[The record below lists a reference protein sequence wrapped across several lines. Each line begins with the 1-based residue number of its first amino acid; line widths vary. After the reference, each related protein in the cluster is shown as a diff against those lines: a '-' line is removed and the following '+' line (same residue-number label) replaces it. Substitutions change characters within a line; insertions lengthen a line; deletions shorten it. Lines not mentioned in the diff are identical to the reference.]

1 MLKTVSAAV
10 RSRFSVLLLL
20 AMAAVPARADLVIE
34 LDQVGVKPM
43 PMAVVPFGWDGN
55 GAPPI
60 DISGVIAADLKR
72 SGRFDPLPERD
83 MLQRPTTGA
92 QLNFDDWRRV
102 NTEVVVVG
110 RLTQNSEDDF
120 SVQFQVF
127 DVFSSRQILGY
138 RLPSSRRGLRLAA
151 HRAADMIYEELTGI
165 PGIFSTRIAYV
176 TVNGTPGNEVY
187 EIIVSDADGENQY
200 KIAESRGYPLM
211 SPSWSPDS
219 RRLAYV
225 SFEGGQSSVVV
236 QTLRTGNTQR
246 VSRRE
251 GINGAPAWSPDGR
264 RLALTLS
271 GRDGNPDIWI
281 MTLADSKL
289 KRLTTGLAIDTEASW
304 SPDGDYVYFT
314 SDRAG
319 GPQVYRVPASG
330 GEAERITFEGRYNA
344 RPRLSPDGEK
354 IAVVHDDRG
363 NFRIA
368 VVDVDRRDV
377 QVLTD
382 GSLDE
387 SPAFAPN
394 GETLLYATRAGD
406 RGVLATVSI
415 DGAIR
420 QRLRASEGDV
430 REPVWSPFRP
440 N

>member
-1 MLKTVSAAV
+1 M
-10 RSRFSVLLLL
+10 
-20 AMAAVPARADLVIE
+20 
-34 LDQVGVKPM
+34 
-43 PMAVVPFGWDGN
+43 
-55 GAPPI
+55 
-60 DISGVIAADLKR
+60 
-72 SGRFDPLPERD
+72 
-83 MLQRPTTGA
+83 
-92 QLNFDDWRRV
+92 
-102 NTEVVVVG
+102 
-110 RLTQNSEDDF
+110 
-120 SVQFQVF
+120 
-127 DVFSSRQILGY
+127 
-138 RLPSSRRGLRLAA
+138 
-151 HRAADMIYEELTGI
+151 
-165 PGIFSTRIAYV
+165 
-176 TVNGTPGNEVY
+176 
-187 EIIVSDADGENQY
+187 
-200 KIAESRGYPLM
+200 
-211 SPSWSPDS
+211 
-219 RRLAYV
+219 

-319 GPQVYRVPASG
+319 GPQVYRVPANG

-377 QVLTD
+377 LVLTE

-394 GETLLYATRAGD
+394 GETLLYATRVGD